1 MRVVLDVN
9 VLISAVISPLGA
21 PGRVLRFWEQDKFEI
36 ATSPP
41 ILSELERVI
50 RYPKVQVKYKIPAEF
65 VQQFLSMIQGGAI
78 VIEPLIELTTI
89 KEDPSDNRY
98 LECAIASESSYI
110 ITGDKHLLDLN
121 TFEGIQILSPAAFL
135 ALLELSP

>member
-78 VIEPLIELTTI
+78 VIEPSIELTTI

-121 TFEGIQILSPAAFL
+121 TFEGIQVLSPAAFL
-135 ALLELSP
+135 ALLELSA

>member
-98 LECAIASESSYI
+98 LECAIASEFSYI